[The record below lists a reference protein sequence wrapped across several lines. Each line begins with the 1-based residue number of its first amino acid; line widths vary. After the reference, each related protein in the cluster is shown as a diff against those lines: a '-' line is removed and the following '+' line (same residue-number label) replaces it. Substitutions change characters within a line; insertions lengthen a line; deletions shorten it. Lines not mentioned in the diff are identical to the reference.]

1 MHESS
6 LLNYVD
12 EIATDVENVI
22 FEGAYAA
29 DNFMMIRV
37 SSSQSTLISI
47 GQQLAWLAA
56 ISRAP
61 DLEELTYSHVHL
73 RDLETGDFEITV
85 SSDRPSSKGDDICW
99 HPLFARTVI
108 AYGFPVPPRNAEMGI
123 EIPFNIMLRLAR
135 ISYAVTYDD
144 GLVLCGYSTLLFPSA
159 SYQPQSESGLQ
170 SHSVQWHLVTSTNDN
185 QRISAG
191 VELAQY
197 DHLWVKIKDEKLLQN
212 ARTFLG
218 HYKVSCVHLG
228 TENSGFS
235 DISESGLADDK
246 PNPAISVRSGD
257 IGTSGLGIFG
267 ANVNVEVVLPR
278 GLARLCK
285 IDYYNDILWTAKNM
299 PVMLYDAKKQQ
310 AWLVS
315 TLSIILHMAH
325 AWVAIHAPDIQLPYA
340 QPDWNGGQAAWDII
354 AKSSR
359 LELQRSLEDDTPYFL
374 KDLVKRLWEHLISC
388 FDSTALDT
396 RRNRGMIET
405 GRPKLRG
412 WEYMDIIEPP
422 PRSRMKEQVLDR
434 GCGWDILTE
443 DVLVLVCNGLGE
455 VIKPTQPKSLCPEVY
470 PVQRGRN
477 YLTAS
482 VACLS
487 HLSHK
492 CGMGST
498 CSKLADHVFW
508 PPPSP
513 NLFDDCVH
521 GSEEPCHKTL
531 QQLINKEGHESKTV
545 IPAEGAVLFG
555 CKINKL
561 KKKKPQPIAEKSSK
575 LMASGSFFGS
585 LKPGRSVNG
594 TEKSSDYSS
603 QPFAHTEMTA
613 SSSQAVEN
621 GDLSRFSNL
630 ALVNAQ
636 CIESSDQNMMH
647 QKMPV
652 SLVPETRDEPIQ
664 KSPSQFWSR
673 SFYR

>member
-1 MHESS
+1 MILE
-6 LLNYVD
+6 
-12 EIATDVENVI
+12 ATS
-22 FEGAYAA
+22 AA

-37 SSSQSTLISI
+37 SGSQSTLISI

-61 DLEELTYSHVHL
+61 EHDELTYSHVHL
-73 RDLETGDFEITV
+73 RSLETGDFKITV
-85 SSDRPSSKGDDICW
+85 SGDRPSCKGDDICW

-108 AYGFPVPPRNAEMGI
+108 AYGFPVPPRSAEMGI

-159 SYQPQSESGLQ
+159 SYPPQSESMLQ
-170 SHSVQWHLVTSTNDN
+170 SHSVQWHLVTSTNDH

-218 HYKVSCVHLG
+218 HYRVSCVHLG

-235 DISESGLADDK
+235 DISDSSLADDK
-246 PNPAISVRSGD
+246 PNPAISVRSGN
-257 IGTSGLGIFG
+257 IGTSGLGILG

-278 GLARLCK
+278 GLVRLCK
-285 IDYYNDILWTAKNM
+285 IDYYNDILRTAKNM
-299 PVMLYDAKKQQ
+299 PIMLYDANKQQ

-325 AWVAIHAPDIQLPYA
+325 AWVALHAPDIQLPYA
-340 QPDWNGGQAAWDII
+340 EPNWNGGQAAWDII

-374 KDLVKRLWEHLISC
+374 KDLVKRLWEHLISS
-388 FDSTALDT
+388 FDSTVLDT
-396 RRNRGMIET
+396 RRNRGMMET

-422 PRSRMKEQVLDR
+422 PRSRMKEQVLDSK

-455 VIKPTQPKSLCPEVY
+455 VIKPAQPKSLCPEVY

-487 HLSHK
+487 HLSQK

-498 CSKLADHVFW
+498 CSKLAGHVFW

-521 GSEEPCHKTL
+521 GNEEPCHKTL

-555 CKINKL
+555 CKVNKL
-561 KKKKPQPIAEKSSK
+561 KKKAPQPIAEKLSKLSGSVFGSSK
-575 LMASGSFFGS
+575 
-585 LKPGRSVNG
+585 PGITVNG
-594 TEKSSDYSS
+594 TEHSSDYCS
-603 QPFAHTEMTA
+603 QPLAHTEITA

-621 GDLSRFSNL
+621 GNLSEFSSL

-636 CIESSDQNMMH
+636 CIETSDQEIMH
-647 QKMPV
+647 QKTPL
-652 SLVPETRDEPIQ
+652 SLGAETKDEPIHQ
-664 KSPSQFWSR
+664 SSSHFWR
-673 SFYR
+673 RALHR